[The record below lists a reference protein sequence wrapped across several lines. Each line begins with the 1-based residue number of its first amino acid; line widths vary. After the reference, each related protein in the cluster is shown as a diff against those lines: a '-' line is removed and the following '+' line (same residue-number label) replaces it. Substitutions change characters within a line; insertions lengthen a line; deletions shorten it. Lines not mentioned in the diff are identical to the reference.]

1 MSTTPAVHGPRHAR
15 RGTVQTLLRRTGAQ
29 FNEELPVDHRL
40 STVYRVGAGVI
51 GTGLVVFGVLGLV
64 RRLGVFTTEDSSVL
78 GLNTNGALS
87 LVSIFFG
94 VVLFSGA
101 LRGGNFASTLN
112 IVVGALFLVS
122 GFINLAV
129 LETGL
134 NVLNFRI
141 QNVLFSFVAGL
152 LLLMF
157 GMYGRVAGRLPR
169 DNPYWRARHPD
180 EAPEDEPTGYTR
192 RALEERAGRGTGAA
206 TPGPSVADPATGA
219 PQDAERR
226 GPGRG

>member
-1 MSTTPAVHGPRHAR
+1 M
-15 RGTVQTLLRRTGAQ
+15 
-29 FNEELPVDHRL
+29 
-40 STVYRVGAGVI
+40 GAGVI

-64 RRLGVFTTEDSSVL
+64 QRLGVFTTEDSSVL

-112 IVVGALFLVS
+112 ITVGTLFLVS

-134 NVLNFRI
+134 NFLNFRI

-152 LLLMF
+152 LLLVF

-180 EAPEDEPTGYTR
+180 AAREDSATGLNR
-192 RALEERAGRGTGAA
+192 RVLEDRAGRGTGGS
-206 TPGPSVADPATGA
+206 TPGPSVADPGTGS
-219 PQDAERR
+219 PR
-226 GPGRG
+226 GRTDDGR

>member
-15 RGTVQTLLRRTGAQ
+15 RGAVRTLLRRTGAQ

-112 IVVGALFLVS
+112 IAVGTLFLVS

-134 NVLNFRI
+134 NILNFRI

-152 LLLMF
+152 LLLVF

-180 EAPEDEPTGYTR
+180 TAPEDAATGLSR
-192 RALEERAGRGTGAA
+192 RSLEDRAGRGTGGS
-206 TPGPSVADPATGA
+206 TPGPSVAHPGTGSATG
-219 PQDAERR
+219 ERR
-226 GPGRG
+226 DPGRD